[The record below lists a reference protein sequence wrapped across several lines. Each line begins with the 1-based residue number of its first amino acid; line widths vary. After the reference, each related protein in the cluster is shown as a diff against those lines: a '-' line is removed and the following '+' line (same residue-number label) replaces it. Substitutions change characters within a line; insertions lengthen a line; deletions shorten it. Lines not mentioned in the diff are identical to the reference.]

1 MTWMRVD
8 VMIKGW
14 LTTTMERDIRTNVRF
29 ANISAEIWTDLEERF
44 EKECAPRAYELKQ
57 SLNATRQNATSVSA
71 YCMKLRDV
79 WDELQTMYAP
89 AVVPKLHVV
98 EGTIQLLFANRSFV
112 WVGDL
117 DKDTTTYTVKYV
129 YSTCLNKI
137 QSIQNG

>member
-1 MTWMRVD
+1 MVD
-8 VMIKGW
+8 HQTHQKLWRRSDSLVKGW
-14 LTTTMERDIRTNVRF
+14 ILGSLSKETLVYIVNRLTGKLHQDDF
-29 ANISAEIWTDLEERF
+29 SA
-44 EKECAPRAYELKQ
+44 K
-57 SLNATRQNATSVSA
+57 
-71 YCMKLRDV
+71 DV